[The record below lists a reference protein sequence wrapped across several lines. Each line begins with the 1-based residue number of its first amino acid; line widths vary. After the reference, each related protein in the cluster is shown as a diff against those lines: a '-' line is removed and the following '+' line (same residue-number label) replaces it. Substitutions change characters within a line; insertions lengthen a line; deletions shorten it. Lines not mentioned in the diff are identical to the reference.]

1 MKSAT
6 PQKPTASTAFEKA
19 AKAAALPVQPGKTAV
34 QGRYRDAIEGK
45 TAKTRFTGSVDMD
58 AAFKKAEPTTA
69 RWDFGMGVAL
79 PGQPEL
85 ALWVEPHS
93 AASTGEVKKILAKL
107 DWLQAK
113 LQQPSFREL
122 KALTDTGAQQGLRPY
137 HWLASANVAIK
148 PVAERRACW
157 LCAAWGYLRAGW
169 SFECRHH
176 GPAAPGCAAA
186 GYRFTAAVADAHL
199 PARAVVHGS

>member
-113 LQQPSFREL
+113 LQQPSFREP

-137 HWLASANVAIK
+137 HWLASANVAI
-148 PVAERRACW
+148 
-157 LCAAWGYLRAGW
+157 RAG
-169 SFECRHH
+169 SREARMLALR
-176 GPAAPGCAAA
+176 GMG
-186 GYRFTAAVADAHL
+186 L
-199 PARAVVHGS
+199 PSSRVVI